1 MKRTETL
8 QVHVKDLAIGGNNHV
23 VIQSM
28 CNIKTEKVNE
38 VVAKLKSD
46 DKLRAQF
53 MKEPVKTLEQILGVD
68 LPDDVIEKIVN
79 AVKVNLTAEDIG
91 DLVGAAM
98 KIFKR

>member
-1 MKRTETL
+1 MEKIIL
-8 QVHVKDLAIGGNNHV
+8 
-23 VIQSM
+23 
-28 CNIKTEKVNE
+28 EKVNE

-79 AVKVNLTAEDIG
+79 AVKANLTAEDIG
-91 DLVGAAM
+91 DLVGTAM
-98 KIFKR
+98 KIFKK